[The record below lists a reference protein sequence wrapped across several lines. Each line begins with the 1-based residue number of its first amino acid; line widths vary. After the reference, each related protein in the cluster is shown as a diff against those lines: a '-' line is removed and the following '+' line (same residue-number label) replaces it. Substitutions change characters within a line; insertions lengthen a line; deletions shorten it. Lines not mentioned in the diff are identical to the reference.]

1 MGYMANHFRKRT
13 DPTLLVEGARSVI
26 SLLYNYN
33 TGKKQLDPNAPVLS
47 RYAYG
52 KDYHIVMKG
61 KMNRLFDFIV
71 REVGEARGRIFVDS
85 APVLER
91 AWAREAGLGWIG
103 RNSCLISR
111 HAGSFIFIGEIIL
124 DLELE
129 YDRVPVKDLCGS
141 CTRCVDACPT
151 GAILPERAIDSSRC
165 ISFQT
170 IENRGQIPGELTGKF
185 ASRVFGCDICQ
196 DVCPWNRKAPAHDE
210 PAFEPVAGLLEMTRE
225 EWYGLNRSRYDRLFS
240 GSAVRRAGYS
250 KLKSN
255 LAFIEK
261 DPLSK
266 KE

>member
-1 MGYMANHFRKRT
+1 MGYMTRHFTKRT

-26 SLLYNYN
+26 SLLYNYY
-33 TGKKQLDPNAPVLS
+33 TDKKQQDPCAPVLS
-47 RYAYG
+47 IYAYG
-52 KDYHIVMKG
+52 KDYHHVMKD
-61 KMNRLFDFIV
+61 KMKRLFDFII
-71 REVGEARGRIFVDS
+71 REIGEARGRIFVDS

-111 HAGSFIFIGEIIL
+111 RAGSFVFIGEIIL

-129 YDRVPVKDLCGS
+129 YNRVPVKDLCGS

-151 GAILPERAIDSSRC
+151 GAILPERTIDSGRC
-165 ISFQT
+165 ISYQT

-185 ASRVFGCDICQ
+185 ANRVFGCDICQ
-196 DVCPWNRKAPAHDE
+196 EVCPWNRKAPEHDE
-210 PAFEPVAGLLEMTRE
+210 PAFEPFPGLLEMSRE
-225 EWYGLNRSRYDRLFS
+225 EWHSLDQEKYRRLFS
-240 GSAVRRAGYS
+240 VSAVRRAGYS

-261 DPLSK
+261 DPFSE